1 MSATPFPS
9 NDIMS
14 GAKLLRTWMWSDGV
28 AKTSPITARAAAR
41 DGKSLV
47 SNWVVTEGVSKA
59 AHENVSAR
67 VLQGAGARTPKAL
80 LSEWMW
86 TSGIARMTSDS
97 KAARSGSASS
107 ALARGWMLQDGA
119 TRVPAW
125 VNAESAVGR
134 QGVSKGSLAASWL
147 TTGVVPKFGAS
158 GRVALPL
165 AAAVA
170 VAGASY
176 YAKDIFVKGKK
187 TAGLLVR
194 RSSVEA
200 PARLALKYV

>member
-1 MSATPFPS
+1 MIAQMNESASAP
-9 NDIMS
+9 
-14 GAKLLRTWMWSDGV
+14 KLLRSWMWSDGV
-28 AKTSPITARAAAR
+28 AKNSNIADMTARAAAR
-41 DGKSLV
+41 DGKALM
-47 SNWVVTEGVSKA
+47 SNWVVTDGVSKVPQ
-59 AHENVSAR
+59 ENVSAR
-67 VLQGAGARTPKAL
+67 VLQSAGARTPKAL

-86 TSGIARMTSDS
+86 NSGIARMTLDT
-97 KAARSGSASS
+97 KAVRSGASS
-107 ALARGWMLQDGA
+107 TTLAGRWLFQDGA

-125 VNAESAVGR
+125 VNAESTVGR
-134 QGVSKGSLAASWL
+134 QGASKGSLAVSWL
-147 TTGVVPKFGAS
+147 TSGVPKFGAS

-200 PARLALKYV
+200 PARLALKYI